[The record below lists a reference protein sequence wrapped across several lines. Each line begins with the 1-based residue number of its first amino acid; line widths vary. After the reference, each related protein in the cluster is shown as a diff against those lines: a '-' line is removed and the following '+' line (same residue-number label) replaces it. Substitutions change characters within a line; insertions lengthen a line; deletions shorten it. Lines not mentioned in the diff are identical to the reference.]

1 MVGNEFAGITEW
13 LAVLHCTGPY
23 SILKR
28 WKQMSIDWEEEKA
41 DQVALT
47 TYLMAG
53 VWESKLKLYLVVKYI
68 LDSTVWIVSRKLSG
82 LDTLLQ

>member
-1 MVGNEFAGITEW
+1 
-13 LAVLHCTGPY
+13 
-23 SILKR
+23 
-28 WKQMSIDWEEEKA
+28 MSIDWEEEKA